1 MEGNKNSLRRFRLWI
16 PESERLIM
24 TGKNIFNI
32 SLTTTA
38 NISLTTTANISLT
51 TVWRYLEVF
60 SSFYVGRSREL
71 KN

>member
-1 MEGNKNSLRRFRLWI
+1 MEARLWI
-16 PESERLIM
+16 PESERL

-38 NISLTTTANISLT
+38 NISLTT
-51 TVWRYLEVF
+51 VWRYLEAF